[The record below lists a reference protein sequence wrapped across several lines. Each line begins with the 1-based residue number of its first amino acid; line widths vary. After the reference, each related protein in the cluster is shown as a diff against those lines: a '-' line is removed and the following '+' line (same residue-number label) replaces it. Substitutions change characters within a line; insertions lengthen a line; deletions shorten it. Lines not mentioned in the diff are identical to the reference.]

1 MTRHRIGLLAF
12 DGCDA
17 MDLIGPYEVLLTAN
31 RLLER
36 HGRSPA
42 FEVLVIGVQEVT
54 VFGGLRLSPDAA
66 VQDVEQLD
74 VLVVPGAID
83 IDAAQPDEAIR
94 TLAPRSDVLASVC
107 TGAFFL
113 QRLGLVDGRE
123 VTTHWEDVEL
133 LREGGARARDDV
145 RWVDSGTLVTSG
157 GISSGVAMTLHLVER
172 YVDCALAEATARQID
187 YVWTETR

>member
-12 DGCDA
+12 DDCDA

-31 RLLER
+31 RLLQR
-36 HGRSPA
+36 GGRPPA
-42 FEVLVIGVQEVT
+42 FEVVVVGEQQVT

-66 VQDVEQLD
+66 AADVERLD

-94 TLAPRSDVLASVC
+94 ALAPRSDVLASVC

-123 VTTHWEDVEL
+123 VTTHWEDVTL
-133 LREGGARARDDV
+133 LRDLGARARDDV
-145 RWVDSGTLVTSG
+145 RWVDSGALVTSG
-157 GISSGVAMTLHLVER
+157 GISSGIAMTLHLVER
-172 YVDCALAEATARQID
+172 YVDRGLAEATARQID
-187 YVWTETR
+187 YVWSEAR